1 MPFRNSTFQHKQSN
15 NKKNWLKVIGLVLLV
30 VLVGLQFFPTGSNK
44 STSVP
49 STDFVKTYKVPEQVA
64 QMLHTSCYNCHSN
77 NTNYPWYSRIQ
88 PAGWFLENHINKG
101 KEELNFSE
109 FGSYSGRKKQSK
121 LTSMISQV
129 DDDKMP
135 LPSYAFIH
143 REARL
148 STEDKKNLVDYLKTL
163 KE

>member
-1 MPFRNSTFQHKQSN
+1 MK
-15 NKKNWLKVIGLVLLV
+15 WLKVIGLVLLV
-30 VLVGLQFFPTGSNK
+30 VLVGLQFFLTGSNQG
-44 STSVP
+44 TTVP
-49 STDFVKTYKVPEQVA
+49 STDFVKTYKVPEKVA

-77 NTNYPWYSRIQ
+77 NTNYLWYSRVQ
-88 PAGWFLENHINKG
+88 PVGWFLDNHINKG

-109 FGSYSGRKKQSK
+109 FGSYSGRKQQSK

-135 LPSYAFIH
+135 LASYTFIH
-143 REARL
+143 RDARL
-148 STEDKKNLVDYLKTL
+148 SADNKRTLIEYLKKL